1 MATAETTN
9 DAQAARG
16 WKQHIP
22 LFLNLFKVRVAAL
35 LLMAATGGAFM
46 AAEGWPGWGT
56 LILLWV
62 TGSLATFGA
71 SAWNEYLERERD
83 VQMTRTR
90 GKRPLVNGSI
100 TDPRWVPIVATLMI
114 FVPSLAVLPSN
125 PALTFFLLLGAFIY
139 VILYTIWLK
148 PRSLIN
154 IVIGGA
160 AGSAAV
166 LSGGAAAGQ
175 WDNTGALLLAL
186 LLFLWT
192 PFHFWSLALLYRED
206 YSKVDVPMLP
216 VHTTPHRAAW
226 WVMLHTVPTAFTGL
240 AMVMMPNLGW
250 IYLVPTA
257 VITVYLVVKNIRL
270 IQDPSAP
277 QAKAMFM
284 ASNYYLTV
292 LLVMIFVDSLLPFL
306 K

>member
-1 MATAETTN
+1 MASAKTIEN
-9 DAQAARG
+9 NQADS
-16 WKQHIP
+16 WKQYIP
-22 LFLNLFKVRVAAL
+22 MFVNLFKLRVASL

-46 AAEGWPGWGT
+46 AAEGWPGWNV

-62 TGSLATFGA
+62 TGSLSTFGA
-71 SAWNEYLERERD
+71 SAWNEYLERDRD
-83 VQMTRTR
+83 KQMKRTR
-90 GKRPLVNGSI
+90 GKRPLANGSI
-100 TDPRWVPIVATLMI
+100 ANPHWVPVVATLLI
-114 FVPSLAVLPSN
+114 FIPSIAVFSSN

-139 VILYTIWLK
+139 VILYTILLK
-148 PRSLIN
+148 PRTLLN

-166 LSGGAAAGQ
+166 LSGSAAVGQ
-175 WDNTGALLLAL
+175 WNQTGAVLLAL

-206 YSKVDVPMLP
+206 YAKVDVPMLP
-216 VHTTPHRAAW
+216 ARTTPYRAAW
-226 WVMLHTVPTAFTGL
+226 WVMLHTVPTALTGL

-250 IYLVPTA
+250 VYFVPMV
-257 VITVYLVVKNIRL
+257 VITVYLVGKNINL
-270 IQDPSAP
+270 IKDPSAP

-292 LLVMIFVDSLLPFL
+292 LLLMVFIDSLQSYL

>member
-1 MATAETTN
+1 MATAETVTDN
-9 DAQAARG
+9 QKAVG

-46 AAEGWPGWGT
+46 AAEGWPGGGA

-62 TGSLATFGA
+62 TGGLATFGA
-71 SAWNEYLERERD
+71 SAWNEYLERDRD
-83 VQMTRTR
+83 VQMERTK

-100 TDPRWVPIVATLMI
+100 SNPHWVPVVATLMI
-114 FVPSLAVLPSN
+114 FIPSLAVYPSN
-125 PALTFFLLLGAFIY
+125 PELSFFLFLGAFIY
-139 VILYTIWLK
+139 VVIYTILLK
-148 PRSLIN
+148 PRTLLN

-166 LSGGAAAGQ
+166 LSGGAAIGE
-175 WDNTGALLLAL
+175 WNNTGALLLAL

-192 PFHFWSLALLYRED
+192 PFHFWSLALLYRDD
-206 YSKVDVPMLP
+206 YVKVDVPMLP
-216 VHTTPHRAAW
+216 GRTSPRNAAW
-226 WVMLHTVPTAFTGL
+226 WVMLHTIPTSFTGL
-240 AMVMMPNLGW
+240 AMVLMHNLGW
-250 IYLVPTA
+250 VYFMPTA
-257 VITVYLVVKNIRL
+257 VITIYLVIKNIRL

-292 LLVMIFVDSLLPFL
+292 LLLMIFIDSLQPYL